1 MMGRIKREAE
11 RWLASGDGALVAP
24 YIPPMRSD
32 QTSSRREV
40 ANRLRTS
47 GRQRWR
53 VLDLGCGNG
62 SSHEHLAAA
71 APLAS
76 WVGLDIADSPE
87 VRARSRDDLA
97 FVTFDGVRI
106 PLATGA
112 FDLVY
117 SHQVFEHVR
126 HPQALLGE
134 VARVLAADG
143 MFVGSTSQLEPFHSR
158 SYWNYTAYGF
168 AELLKSAGLRDIE
181 ILPGID
187 GLTLTARRLFSFVK
201 LAGPFDFFFEHASPL
216 NLALELAG
224 RVFGLERRTRALLKL
239 VFAGQFVFV
248 ARK

>member
-1 MMGRIKREAE
+1 MTGWLKREAA
-11 RWLASGDGALVAP
+11 RWLSSGDAALVSP
-24 YIPPMRSD
+24 YVSQTSSR

-40 ANRLRTS
+40 TERLRAS
-47 GRQRWR
+47 SRPAWR
-53 VLDLGCGNG
+53 VLDLGCGTG
-62 SSHEHLAAA
+62 TSHDLLAAA
-71 APLAS
+71 ASLES

-87 VRARSRDDLA
+87 VRLRTRQDLA
-97 FVTFDGVRI
+97 FVAFDGVRI

-126 HPQALLGE
+126 HPQALLRE
-134 VARVLAADG
+134 AARVLAPQG

-168 AELLKSAGLRDIE
+168 AELLKEAGFREIE

-187 GLTLTARRLFSFVK
+187 GLTLTTRRVFSFVK
-201 LAGPFDFFFEHASPL
+201 LARPFDFFVERDSPL
-216 NLALELAG
+216 NLAIELTG
-224 RVFGLERRTRALLKL
+224 RLLGLGARTRALLKL